1 MKNKVIFCAVCA
13 FFLCGCGSAES
24 GVSLDYDRVTKAQT
38 ESSAE
43 DTTDDVS
50 ASEGVLTEG
59 VLAVH
64 VCGAVNNAGVYE
76 LESGS
81 RIVDAL
87 EMAGG
92 VTEEGAVTVLN
103 LAELLY
109 DGEQVYVPT
118 WTEVS
123 EGYSVSAVQT
133 EGEGTALVN
142 INTAGKE
149 ELMTLKGIGESL
161 ADAIIEYRQSSGG
174 FSSIEDLMQVSGIGE
189 TSFEKLRPY
198 ITVD

>member
-1 MKNKVIFCAVCA
+1 M
-13 FFLCGCGSAES
+13 CGCGSAES

-43 DTTDDVS
+43 DTSDDVS

-92 VTEEGAVTVLN
+92 VTEEGAVTALN

-161 ADAIIEYRQSSGG
+161 ADAIIEYRQSYGG